1 MRLRLESRGY
11 GRNES
16 WKHCTPDRDLNI
28 DLPVIDSLVYCDSS
42 SLDHAAIEAEGD
54 PRPPPH
60 PSLPSLPKNFGHETL
75 LLSVNFGKL
84 GTSGRVVPEACVVTQ
99 IKTFNFPALNMK
111 LADNELPLGYK
122 LLTAGVSA
130 CIADLTTFPLDTAKV
145 RLQHQQY
152 QLLGGGGGGQ
162 GVTLITSPNQ
172 ASISSSATRKAS
184 GTAGSCTDGG
194 VIHGVNP
201 CSQVPDYCSPE
212 NNS

>member
-1 MRLRLESRGY
+1 MTVGNMVPDHLQNRVPVKEAKLKDVDKLLSKHFGEG
-11 GRNES
+11 
-16 WKHCTPDRDLNI
+16 WKDMTNLNYFKI
-28 DLPVIDSLVYCDSS
+28 VIDSQSED
-42 SLDHAAIEAEGD
+42 
-54 PRPPPH
+54 
-60 PSLPSLPKNFGHETL
+60 
-75 LLSVNFGKL
+75 
-84 GTSGRVVPEACVVTQ
+84 
-99 IKTFNFPALNMK
+99 TFNFPALNMK